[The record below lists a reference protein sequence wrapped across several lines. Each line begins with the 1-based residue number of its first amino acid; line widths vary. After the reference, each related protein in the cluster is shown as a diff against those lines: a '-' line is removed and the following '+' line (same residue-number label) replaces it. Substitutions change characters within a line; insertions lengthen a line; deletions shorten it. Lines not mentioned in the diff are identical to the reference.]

1 VHDFVRKL
9 ATEWRRLDLAVEG
22 QTIVL
27 AVSGGADSLSLLLAI
42 DDLRKR
48 KKLELRVVAAHFNHR
63 LRGDASDSDERFVA
77 ELTSKLKIELA
88 IGRSAG
94 KPTGNLEQSAREER
108 YAFLATTA
116 ANVHAS
122 MVLTAH
128 TINDQAETFLMNL
141 LRGSGIGGLSGMK
154 AIRPL
159 TAGLKENAVSQ
170 DLAVLLVRPLLT
182 WAKRVETEGFC
193 RDLGVEY
200 CHDTMNEDTA
210 YKRVRIRRILL
221 PLLADFKPNIIEVLA
236 NTSFLLGN
244 VRSLSDDGNRVGK
257 TDELELRILQE
268 QSEAEQYDTIRGW
281 LTNMRGNTRQL
292 GLKHIKAVARLAL
305 SPKSGRVVEVPGG
318 RVLKSGGRL
327 RYDDNKVE
335 KKVPDN

>member
-1 VHDFVRKL
+1 MHDFVRKL
-9 ATEWRRLDLAVEG
+9 ATEWRRLDLAVEE
-22 QTIVL
+22 QTIVV

-48 KKLELRVVAAHFNHR
+48 KKLELRIVAAHFNHR
-63 LRGDASDSDERFVA
+63 LRGDASDADERFVA

-94 KPTGNLEQSAREER
+94 KPAGNLEQSARDER
-108 YAFLATTA
+108 YAFLAKTA
-116 ANVHAS
+116 ANIHAS

-141 LRGSGIGGLSGMK
+141 LRGSGLDGLGGMK
-154 AIRPL
+154 AIRSL
-159 TAGLKENAVSQ
+159 TADSMENAVSQ
-170 DLAVLLVRPLLT
+170 DAAVLLVRPLLT

-193 RDLGVEY
+193 RDRGVEY

-210 YKRVRIRRILL
+210 FKRVRIRRILL
-221 PLLADFKPNIIEVLA
+221 PLLADFNPNIIDVLA
-236 NTSFLLGN
+236 NTSFLLGS
-244 VRSLSDDGNRVGK
+244 VRSLSDSGNQAPK
-257 TDELELRILQE
+257 SDELKLSRLQGLP
-268 QSEAEQYDTIRGW
+268 EAEQYDEIRDW
-281 LTNMRGNTRQL
+281 LKNMRGNTRQL

-305 SPKSGRVVEVPGG
+305 STKSGRVVEVPGG
-318 RVLKSGGRL
+318 RVSKGGGRL